1 MHGAHRYKE
10 AIEAFKVILSKLDN
24 SADTQVQGKSRET
37 HVAFRWLNL
46 SPELRRQY
54 VSPSEAETM
63 IGRAIYLKLD
73 CAPLRL
79 LNTSTGRLCDRE
91 AQIDAFKT
99 SAKYKELLSNT
110 MKHVDR
116 RVERI
121 EDVVAEYFGY
131 AMLSHR
137 WEKKEP
143 LLHDIQDKVV
153 YELDPVDGSAKLQS
167 FCKTARTAGYRW
179 GWIDTCCIDKRNNA
193 ELQESVNSMFAWYH
207 YSALTIIYLSDVPP
221 SSESGAMAKSI
232 WNTRGWTLPEFLAPK
247 SALFYQQDWSLYL
260 DDHSPNH
267 KNSVTIMQELE
278 DATYIDARS
287 LVAFR
292 PGMRDAREKLQWA
305 STRVTT
311 VQEDAAYSLF
321 GIFGVNLPLMYG
333 ETKQNA
339 LGRLLQEIV
348 AQSGDLTA
356 LDWIG
361 ISSEFNSC
369 LPADIT
375 LYGTPSYA
383 PPSISEYETQI
394 TISSLQDAVIP
405 ELALELYSKLKYLST
420 PRFAHRRL
428 HLPCITFPVTEV
440 RRRPVEDKE
449 SSFTY
454 EVKADGLHELQIT
467 MEAKL
472 PRFSRGRP
480 TRRSFLLVRPW
491 DHRLLG
497 LPDFSDDVQSMDDWS
512 EPGSPLSHSPGRSP
526 GEQWFVRSE
535 SNLQALRLL
544 FGLGQPF
551 AAFLL
556 AQQHGGEYKRI
567 ASDSAIIAQVQD
579 VTSVHS
585 MMDVRILEIL

>member
-1 MHGAHRYKE
+1 MHGAHRYME
-10 AIEAFKVILSKLDN
+10 AIETFEIMLSKLDN
-24 SADTQVQGKSRET
+24 SADTQLQGKPREIYD
-37 HVAFRWLNL
+37 AFRWLNL
-46 SPELRRQY
+46 FPELRRQY
-54 VSPSEAETM
+54 VSSSEAETM
-63 IGRAIYLKLD
+63 IGRAIYLELD

-79 LNTSTGRLCDRE
+79 LNTFTGRLCDRE
-91 AQIDAFKT
+91 AQINAFKA
-99 SAKYKELLSNT
+99 SVEYKELLSNT
-110 MKHVDR
+110 MKHVGR

-121 EDVVAEYFGY
+121 EKAVAEYFGY

-137 WEKKEP
+137 WEEKEP
-143 LLHDIQDKVV
+143 LLHDIQDNVV
-153 YELDPVDGSAKLQS
+153 YNLDPVDGNVKLQS
-167 FCKTARTAGYRW
+167 FCKTTRTARYRW
-179 GWIDTCCIDKRNNA
+179 GWIDTCCIDKSNNA
-193 ELQESVNSMFAWYH
+193 ELQESVNSMFAWYRH
-207 YSALTIIYLSDVPP
+207 SALTIIYLSDVSP
-221 SSESGAMAKSI
+221 SCKSGAMAKSI

-260 DDHSPNH
+260 DDHTPNH
-267 KNSVTIMQELE
+267 KESVMIMQELE
-278 DATYIDARS
+278 DATCIDARS

-292 PGMRDAREKLQWA
+292 PGMKDARQKLQWA
-305 STRVTT
+305 STRITT
-311 VQEDAAYSLF
+311 VQEDIAYSLI
-321 GIFGVNLPLMYG
+321 GIFGINLPLMYG

-375 LYGTPSYA
+375 SYSTPPYA

-394 TISSLQDAVIP
+394 AISSLQDAAIP
-405 ELALELYSKLKYLST
+405 ELALELYSKLKCLSA

-428 HLPCITFPVTEV
+428 HLPCIAFTVTEV
-440 RRRPVEDKE
+440 RRRHVEDKE
-449 SSFTY
+449 LSFTY
-454 EVKADGLHELQIT
+454 QVKADRLHELEIT
-467 MEAKL
+467 TEVKL
-472 PRFSRGRP
+472 PQFSRGRP
-480 TRRSFLLVRPW
+480 TRRTFLLVRPW

-497 LPDFSDDVQSMDDWS
+497 LPDFSDDVQSVDDWS
-512 EPGSPLSHSPGRSP
+512 EPGSPFSPSPSP
-526 GEQWFVRSE
+526 GEQWSVRSE

-556 AQQHGGEYKRI
+556 AQQRGGEYKRI

-579 VTSVHS
+579 VAYVHGL
-585 MMDVRILEIL
+585 MDTRTLEIL